1 MTYPKDVLSGE
12 INKKYE
18 KNKKY
23 LIFENKG
30 VIMLKRTLLERLY
43 YALLQGVYIQ
53 VWQPVIPFPKASES
67 GV

>member
-43 YALLQGVYIQ
+43 YAHFQVLFIQ
-53 VWQPVIPFPKASES
+53 V
-67 GV
+67 